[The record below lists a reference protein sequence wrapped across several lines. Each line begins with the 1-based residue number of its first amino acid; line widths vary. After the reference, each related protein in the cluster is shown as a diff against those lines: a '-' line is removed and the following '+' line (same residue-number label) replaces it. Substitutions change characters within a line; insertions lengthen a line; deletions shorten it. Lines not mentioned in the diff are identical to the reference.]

1 MASIGCESVHNNEI
15 KTQFVTREGYYKLMT
30 SAEYSRPNRLGYT
43 TQTNTTAV
51 KVSFITTINTNHNN
65 TTTTDPNPT
74 NQSVQ
79 STNTSPNTSTTDR
92 ICFNVGRELY
102 VYTYKGVKK
111 AADLSKPV
119 DKRVYKGTYP
129 TCHDFNASNITT
141 DCVYLLVGFSAGQ
154 IQLIDPIK
162 KEISKLYNEER
173 LIDKSKVTCL
183 KWLPNS
189 ANFFIVSH
197 SSGQMYVYKED
208 LPCGTTP
215 PHYQLFKQG
224 DGFSVFTCKTKSTR
238 NPIFRWIIGEGSLNE
253 FAFSPCSKYLATVSQ
268 DGFLRVFNY
277 DTMELIGRM
286 RSYFGGLLCVCWS
299 PDNKFVVTGGEDD
312 LVTVW
317 SFGEKRVVARGQGHK
332 SWVSVVTFD
341 PFTTSYSE
349 NFDLSGSE
357 EDVTQQPSGAL
368 NANTES
374 NPTTNSYN
382 AINTGVNSRSAST
395 SRSTSG
401 SLNRLNT
408 RSTHSQNITSYR
420 LGSVGQDTHICLWDL
435 SDDVLKQP
443 VGRSR
448 TSILLH
454 SPSTPLSSMSGANAY
469 LSPKGNN
476 NVQTANS
483 VPKENNVS
491 DANILSVNHVIKTT
505 SSDKKEHKR
514 NFSLGS
520 RNSEKNSIN
529 KTSHTSKLID
539 DPNRLLGTAICPR
552 LDEVPLLEPL
562 ICKKIAHERL
572 TSLVFRDDCFVTA
585 CQEGYVCTWARPG
598 KWGNMQLIS
607 SPSPS
612 IGAEV
617 NEMLDDG
624 SSTVV

>member
-1 MASIGCESVHNNEI
+1 MASIGCESVHNNDI

-30 SAEYSRPNRLGYT
+30 SAEYSRPNRLGYA
-43 TQTNTTAV
+43 TQTNNTAV
-51 KVSFITTINTNHNN
+51 KVSFVTQITSNSSNNDTNSSNNSNTSNTSNITTT
-65 TTTTDPNPT
+65 
-74 NQSVQ
+74 
-79 STNTSPNTSTTDR
+79 TTDR

-102 VYTYKGVKK
+102 VYSYKGVKK
-111 AADLSKPV
+111 AADLTKPV

-129 TCHDFNASNITT
+129 TCHDFNSSNISS
-141 DCVYLLVGFSAGQ
+141 DSVYLLVGFSAGQ

-162 KEISKLYNEER
+162 KEMSKLYNEER
-173 LIDKSKVTCL
+173 LIDKTKVTCL

-189 ANFFIVSH
+189 PNFFIVSH

-215 PHYQLFKQG
+215 PHYQIFKQG
-224 DGFSVFTCKTKSTR
+224 DGFSVYTCKTKSTR

-312 LVTVW
+312 LVTIW
-317 SFGEKRVVARGQGHK
+317 SFTEKRVVARGQGHK

-357 EDVTQQPSGAL
+357 EDNSQQLQPTSVL
-368 NANTES
+368 NNES
-374 NPTTNSYN
+374 NRTTNSSNMYS
-382 AINTGVNSRSAST
+382 GVNSRSAST
-395 SRSTSG
+395 SRSESG
-401 SLNRLNT
+401 SLNRLN
-408 RSTHSQNITSYR
+408 RSTFSQNITAYR

-454 SPSTPLSSMSGANAY
+454 SPSTQLSSMSATNTY
-469 LSPKGNN
+469 LTPKVNN
-476 NVQTANS
+476 LQTTNC
-483 VPKENNVS
+483 VPKENSVTTDS
-491 DANILSVNHVIKTT
+491 NILLTNHVIKTN
-505 SSDKKEHKR
+505 DKKEHKR

-520 RNSEKNSIN
+520 RNSDKNSVN
-529 KTSHTSKLID
+529 KTSHTNKLID
-539 DPNRLLGTAICPR
+539 DPNRLLGTPICPR

>member
-1 MASIGCESVHNNEI
+1 
-15 KTQFVTREGYYKLMT
+15 
-30 SAEYSRPNRLGYT
+30 
-43 TQTNTTAV
+43 
-51 KVSFITTINTNHNN
+51 
-65 TTTTDPNPT
+65 
-74 NQSVQ
+74 
-79 STNTSPNTSTTDR
+79 
-92 ICFNVGRELY
+92 
-102 VYTYKGVKK
+102 
-111 AADLSKPV
+111 
-119 DKRVYKGTYP
+119 
-129 TCHDFNASNITT
+129 
-141 DCVYLLVGFSAGQ
+141 
-154 IQLIDPIK
+154 
-162 KEISKLYNEER
+162 
-173 LIDKSKVTCL
+173 
-183 KWLPNS
+183 
-189 ANFFIVSH
+189 
-197 SSGQMYVYKED
+197 MYVYKED

-224 DGFSVFTCKTKSTR
+224 DGFSVHTCKTKSTR

-341 PFTTSYSE
+341 PFTTSYSD

-357 EDVTQQPSGAL
+357 EDMTSQQQNS
-368 NANTES
+368 ES

-382 AINTGVNSRSAST
+382 AMNSGVNSRSAST

-401 SLNRLNT
+401 SLNRLNS
-408 RSTHSQNITSYR
+408 RSAHSQNITSYR

-454 SPSTPLSSMSGANAY
+454 SPSAQLSSISGANAY

-476 NVQTANS
+476 NVQTANCVS
-483 VPKENNVS
+483 KENSVS
-491 DANILSVNHVIKTT
+491 VDTNILSVNHVIKTT

-520 RNSEKNSIN
+520 RNSDKNSIN

-598 KWGNMQLIS
+598 KWVCTAPHTL
-607 SPSPS
+607 
-612 IGAEV
+612 
-617 NEMLDDG
+617 L
-624 SSTVV
+624 STY

>member
-1 MASIGCESVHNNEI
+1 
-15 KTQFVTREGYYKLMT
+15 
-30 SAEYSRPNRLGYT
+30 
-43 TQTNTTAV
+43 
-51 KVSFITTINTNHNN
+51 
-65 TTTTDPNPT
+65 
-74 NQSVQ
+74 
-79 STNTSPNTSTTDR
+79 
-92 ICFNVGRELY
+92 
-102 VYTYKGVKK
+102 
-111 AADLSKPV
+111 
-119 DKRVYKGTYP
+119 
-129 TCHDFNASNITT
+129 
-141 DCVYLLVGFSAGQ
+141 
-154 IQLIDPIK
+154 
-162 KEISKLYNEER
+162 
-173 LIDKSKVTCL
+173 
-183 KWLPNS
+183 
-189 ANFFIVSH
+189 
-197 SSGQMYVYKED
+197 MYVYKED

-224 DGFSVFTCKTKSTR
+224 DGFSVYTCKTKSTR
-238 NPIFRWIIGEGSLNE
+238 NPIFRWVIGEGSLNE

-317 SFGEKRVVARGQGHK
+317 SFAEKRVVARGQGHK

-349 NFDLSGSE
+349 HFDLSGSE
-357 EDVTQQPSGAL
+357 EDLTIAQQSNCAT
-368 NANTES
+368 NANPSAGETTAS
-374 NPTTNSYN
+374 NACNSIG
-382 AINTGVNSRSAST
+382 ANSRSAST

-408 RSTHSQNITSYR
+408 RSTHSHNITSYR
-420 LGSVGQDTHICLWDL
+420 FGSVGQDTHICLWDL
-435 SDDVLKQP
+435 TDDVLKQP

-454 SPSTPLSSMSGANAY
+454 SPSTQLSGVTAGGNAY
-469 LSPKGNN
+469 NTPKAN
-476 NVQTANS
+476 NVQTLANC
-483 VPKENNVS
+483 VPKENSVSADGNV
-491 DANILSVNHVIKTT
+491 AMNHVIKNTT
-505 SSDKKEHKR
+505 SDKKEHKR

-520 RNSEKNSIN
+520 RNSDKNSVN
-529 KTSHTSKLID
+529 KASHSSKLID

-562 ICKKIAHERL
+562 VCKKIAHERL
-572 TSLVFRDDCFVTA
+572 TSLVFREDCFVTA

-598 KWGNMQLIS
+598 KWVSSSTTLSYTHICHLSDILLFKTQGNMQLIS